1 MVNLKFEYEIELKMS
16 ILTTDHE
23 AKFCA
28 FIAPPPL
35 NLIIQWNGINQ
46 IDNLNLFKIVQKC
59 KLTKQSLSVEDIHKY
74 HEQ

>member
-28 FIAPPPL
+28 LAPPPL
-35 NLIIQWNGINQ
+35 NLIIQVHGINQ
-46 IDNLNLFKIVQKC
+46 IDN
-59 KLTKQSLSVEDIHKY
+59 
-74 HEQ
+74 

>member
-28 FIAPPPL
+28 LAPPPPPL
-35 NLIIQWNGINQ
+35 NLIIQWHGINQ
-46 IDNLNLFKIVQKC
+46 IDN
-59 KLTKQSLSVEDIHKY
+59 
-74 HEQ
+74 